1 MGHMMNGE
9 ITIPPSS
16 GLGKSVPPPGLFN
29 LHKTHRQQQ
38 LKSFSPSLH
47 LQSLWWLPRHPSWL
61 YCLLQCQVLTTF
73 HSPLLLQ
80 TKKAVL
86 LSGRN
91 GLVIFNVVRLA
102 LSQKKI
108 IREGLRH
115 GIAPIPLTFQYR
127 LFSRRIEGLAWQPAQ
142 ELWVTSSWPNQPDC
156 LLQGRYP
163 RVFTDRRSGS
173 WELGLWNPFLEL
185 LSLVN
190 SCNWAL
196 LNW

>member
-1 MGHMMNGE
+1 MAFL
-9 ITIPPSS
+9 PA
-16 GLGKSVPPPGLFN
+16 SVPSAYNFPFTTSPPNKEG
-29 LHKTHRQQQ
+29 
-38 LKSFSPSLH
+38 SFVVS
-47 LQSLWWLPRHPSWL
+47 
-61 YCLLQCQVLTTF
+61 
-73 HSPLLLQ
+73 
-80 TKKAVL
+80 
-86 LSGRN
+86 RN
-91 GLVIFNVVRLA
+91 GLVIFNVVRFA
-102 LSQKKI
+102 LSQKKR

-173 WELGLWNPFLEL
+173 WELGLWNHFLEL

-196 LNW
+196 LKYIVIDNFMSWSIFVWDTYISI